1 MIRNFYKVILCAFV
15 MSAGFVSCNKD
26 DNEVFS
32 ELPSV
37 REKERAK
44 ELKELLLSSEKGWK
58 LTYFTDD
65 SELGGFTFLMRF
77 AESGKV
83 EMISDFNTEGYQLQ
97 VSDYDIQL
105 RGTTSLVFVTENK
118 LHKLSDPYDSPTSQ
132 SLGFKGEFQWRF
144 YSSSENEIEFRGT
157 KEVSKVIRLVK
168 ATDEDWAGFD
178 KRQPVLDFYNDINK
192 PIFKTLEL
200 RRGNGSVI
208 YDGVLGMRSRF
219 FDFNNSNEDFGEAS
233 KGFGIGYTNKGAIIS
248 PAITIEGK
256 EYKEFQWDA
265 TRTELVSINDGDV
278 KIAIRNASNP
288 VSWDPGYKA
297 VVSGTTNTKM
307 MFFTNDAIMY
317 GQGTSE
323 LFLKAITDENEQP
336 ILDGFSLK
344 FNKNYLEITYEVNG
358 NYYWYE
364 GNLKDENGRLTFID
378 AIWFNEA
385 PAEIKEMNE
394 KIFPKEGFFLK
405 RQNYKVKYSNIVH
418 TIYSG
423 NNTVSF
429 DIWEE

>member
-1 MIRNFYKVILCAFV
+1 MKRNFYKVILCAFV
-15 MSAGFVSCNKD
+15 MSTAFVSCNKD

-77 AESGKV
+77 SESGKV
-83 EMISDFNTEGYQLQ
+83 EMVSDFNEEGYKLQ

-144 YSSSENEIEFRGT
+144 YGNSENEIEFRGT

-168 ATDEDWAGFD
+168 ATDADWAGFE
-178 KRQPVLDFYNDINK
+178 KRQPVQAFYNDVNK

-200 RRGNGSVI
+200 RKSNGTVI

-233 KGFGIGYTNKGAIIS
+233 KGFGFGYTNEGAIIS

-256 EYKEFQWDA
+256 EYKEFKWDA
-265 TRTELVSINDGDV
+265 AKTELVSINDGDV
-278 KIAIRNASNP
+278 KIAIRNANNP

-297 VVSGTTNTKM
+297 VVSGPTNTTM
-307 MFFTNDAIMY
+307 MFFTDDAIMY
-317 GQGTSE
+317 GQGTSD
-323 LFLKAITDENEQP
+323 LFLKTITDENGKPLFERIQ
-336 ILDGFSLK
+336 LK
-344 FNKNYLEITYEVNG
+344 FGKDYLEVTYEANG

-364 GNLKDENGRLTFID
+364 GKVKDDNGRISFID
-378 AIWFNEA
+378 AEWLTQP
-385 PAEIKEMNE
+385 PAEIIEMNE

-405 RQNYKVKYSNIVH
+405 KQNYKVKYSNIVH

-423 NNTVSF
+423 INTLSF
-429 DIWEE
+429 DMWEA